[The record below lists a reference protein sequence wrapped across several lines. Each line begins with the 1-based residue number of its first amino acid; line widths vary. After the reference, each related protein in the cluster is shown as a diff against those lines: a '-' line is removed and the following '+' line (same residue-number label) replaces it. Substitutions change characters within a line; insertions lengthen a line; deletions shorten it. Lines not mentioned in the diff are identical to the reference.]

1 MSMKRR
7 EFIKELSMIV
17 AGLAFV
23 PLLGNGNS
31 DIFLTEDEMMKE
43 LKIFGQVILPKN
55 PKMYSSL
62 YFLNCCG
69 SEDITLLSIGEN
81 INGQAHQKMILQ
93 KNRKYQVQYL
103 GKFYGWS
110 VI

>member
-7 EFIKELSMIV
+7 EFIKDLSIV
-17 AGLAFV
+17 VASLVFV
-23 PLLGNGNS
+23 PISAKANS
-31 DIFLTEDEMMKE
+31 DVILTNDEVMKE
-43 LKIFGQVILPKN
+43 LKIFGQVILPKS
-55 PKMYSSL
+55 PKMYSSV
-62 YFLNCCG
+62 YFLNCSG
-69 SEDITLLSIGEN
+69 SKDITLLSPGQN
-81 INGQAHQKMILQ
+81 INGQAHQKMILK